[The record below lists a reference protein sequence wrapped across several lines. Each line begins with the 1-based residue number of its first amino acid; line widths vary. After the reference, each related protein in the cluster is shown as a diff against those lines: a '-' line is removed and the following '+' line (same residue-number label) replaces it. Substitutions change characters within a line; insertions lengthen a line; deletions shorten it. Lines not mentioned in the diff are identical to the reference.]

1 MQEGMVKGSCRG
13 KRWKGK
19 GTFAHLTA
27 VAVGQAS
34 CPQVSPGTSCGWVV
48 QRFLVN

>member
-1 MQEGMVKGSCRG
+1 MQEGMVKGSCRA

-27 VAVGQAS
+27 VAVS
-34 CPQVSPGTSCGWVV
+34 
-48 QRFLVN
+48 